1 MKPGPFAFIR
11 TTSFRL
17 ALIYALLFAVFSA
30 ALMAYLFQ
38 ATVGSLR
45 TEAKSQLEAELRAL
59 AVAYNIGG
67 QARLETAVRERS
79 LVRVRNFTYQL
90 ETGAGRKIVGD
101 MSQMPVPAPM
111 EAGSVDAVTFEIEG
125 RRPTGEVSVIPIEA
139 RIVRLSNQSVL
150 LVGIEM
156 SDRLAVVGKITQ
168 AIIIAAPIGMF
179 LALIGGFF
187 TSRYAARRA
196 EALSKTS
203 KAVMDGDLT
212 QRVPVI
218 GSNDEFDRLASTVN
232 AMLSKIETL
241 MASTRHAG
249 DAIAHDLRS
258 PLSRLRNRLEDSLR
272 GPMDEMTARDTL
284 GQTVEEVDQVL
295 ATFNAI
301 LNLSRVGSTGES
313 NLLVLDLSEL
323 SAEISELFEPACED
337 AGLSFEADIA
347 ADVSIKGD
355 RALLAQALAN
365 LIDNAIK
372 YTPRGGM
379 IRFELSRNGKSTHLI
394 VADTGPGIPESDR
407 ERVKDR
413 FTRLDDARTQSGSG
427 LGLALVVA
435 VATLHGGTLQ
445 LLSAQ
450 SGAETQG
457 LKAILS
463 IPDKP

>member
-1 MKPGPFAFIR
+1 MKSGPFAFLR

-59 AVAYNIGG
+59 AVAYNTGG

-79 LVRVRNFTYQL
+79 LVRVRNFTYQF

-101 MSQMPVPAPM
+101 MAEMPVSPPP
-111 EAGSVDAVTFEIEG
+111 EPGNVEAVTFEIEG
-125 RRPTGEVSVIPIEA
+125 RRPTGEVSIIPIEG

-156 SDRLAVVGKITQ
+156 SDRLAVVGKINQ
-168 AIIIAAPIGMF
+168 AIIIAAPIGMM
-179 LALIGGFF
+179 LALLGGFF
-187 TSRYAARRA
+187 TSRYAAQRA

-203 KAVMDGDLT
+203 SAVMAGDLS

-218 GSNDEFDRLASTVN
+218 GSDDEFDRLANTVN
-232 AMLSKIETL
+232 AMLTKIETL
-241 MASTRHAG
+241 MSATRHAG

-258 PLSRLRNRLEDSLR
+258 PLSRLRNRLEDALR

-284 GQTVEEVDQVL
+284 GETVEEVDQVL

-301 LNLSRVGSTGES
+301 LNLSKVRSTGEEH
-313 NLLVLDLSEL
+313 LQKLGVSEL
-323 SAEISELFEPACED
+323 CADVAELFEPACEE
-337 AGLSFEADIA
+337 AGLSFEAQIKPELSA
-347 ADVSIKGD
+347 KADQ
-355 RALLAQALAN
+355 ALLAQALSN

-372 YTPRGGM
+372 YTPRGGAVRLDVEPRDKT
-379 IRFELSRNGKSTHLI
+379 IIIAVS
-394 VADTGPGIPESDR
+394 DTGPGIPEIDR
-407 ERVKDR
+407 QRVKDR
-413 FTRLDDARTQSGSG
+413 FVRLDEARTQAGSG
-427 LGLALVVA
+427 LGLALVDA
-435 VATLHGGTLQ
+435 VAELHCGQLDLGDSVLEGG
-445 LLSAQ
+445 
-450 SGAETQG
+450 G
-457 LKAILS
+457 LKASLTL
-463 IPDKP
+463 KQA

>member
-1 MKPGPFAFIR
+1 MKPGPFAFLR

-30 ALMAYLFQ
+30 VLMAYLFQ
-38 ATVGSLR
+38 STVGSLR
-45 TEAKSQLEAELRAL
+45 AEAKSQLEAELRAL
-59 AVAYNIGG
+59 AVAYNTGG

-79 LVRVRNFTYQL
+79 FVRVRNFTYQF

-101 MSQMPVPAPM
+101 MSEMPVTPPT
-111 EAGSVDAVTFEIEG
+111 EPGNVEAVTFEIEG

-156 SDRLAVVGKITQ
+156 SDRLAVVGKINR
-168 AIIIAAPIGMF
+168 AIVIAAPIGML

-203 KAVMDGDLT
+203 KAVMAGDLS

-218 GSNDEFDRLASTVN
+218 GSNDEFDRLANTVN
-232 AMLSKIETL
+232 AMLSKIENL
-241 MASTRHAG
+241 MAATRHAG

-301 LNLSRVGSTGES
+301 LNLSRVRSTGEEH
-313 NLLVLDLSEL
+313 LKLIDVSEL
-323 SAEISELFEPACED
+323 SADVAELFEPACEES
-337 AGLSFEADIA
+337 GLAFEAQIESGLEA
-347 ADVSIKGD
+347 KADQ
-355 RALLAQALAN
+355 ALLAQALSN

-372 YTPRGGM
+372 YTPQGGE
-379 IRFELSRNGKSTHLI
+379 ISVSVVQIDAHIVLSVS
-394 VADTGPGIPESDR
+394 DTGPGIPEADR
-407 ERVKDR
+407 DRVKDR
-413 FTRLDDARTQSGSG
+413 FVRLDDARTQAGSG
-427 LGLALVVA
+427 IGLALVDA
-435 VATLHGGTLQ
+435 VAELHGGALKLNENDRAESGLRAELTLR
-445 LLSAQ
+445 A
-450 SGAETQG
+450 A
-457 LKAILS
+457 
-463 IPDKP
+463 

>member
-1 MKPGPFAFIR
+1 MKPGPFAFLR

-30 ALMAYLFQ
+30 VLMAYLFQ
-38 ATVGSLR
+38 STVGSLR
-45 TEAKSQLEAELRAL
+45 AEAKSQLEAELRAL
-59 AVAYNIGG
+59 AVAYNTGG

-79 LVRVRNFTYQL
+79 LVRVRNFTYQF

-101 MSQMPVPAPM
+101 MSEMPVPAPS
-111 EAGSVDAVTFEIEG
+111 EPGNVEAVTFEIEG

-156 SDRLAVVGKITQ
+156 SDRLAVVGKINR
-168 AIIIAAPIGMF
+168 AIVIAAPIGML

-203 KAVMDGDLT
+203 TAVMAGDLS

-218 GSNDEFDRLASTVN
+218 GSNDEFDRLANTVN
-232 AMLSKIETL
+232 AMLSKIENL
-241 MASTRHAG
+241 MAATRHAG

-258 PLSRLRNRLEDSLR
+258 PLSRLRNRLEESLR
-272 GPMDEMTARDTL
+272 GPMDEMTARETL

-301 LNLSRVGSTGES
+301 LNLSRVRSTGEEH
-313 NLLVLDLSEL
+313 LKLIDVSEL
-323 SAEISELFEPACED
+323 CADVADLFEPACEE
-337 AGLSFEADIA
+337 AGLSFEARIEDGLQA
-347 ADVSIKGD
+347 KADH
-355 RALLAQALAN
+355 ALLAQALSN

-372 YTPRGGM
+372 YTPSGGA
-379 IRFELSRNGKSTHLI
+379 ISVDVVRFASHIKLT
-394 VADTGPGIPESDR
+394 VCDTGPGIPEADR
-407 ERVKDR
+407 DRVKDR
-413 FTRLDDARTQSGSG
+413 FVRLDDARTQAGSG
-427 LGLALVVA
+427 IGLALVDA
-435 VATLHGGTLQ
+435 VAELHGGTLK
-445 LLSAQ
+445 LDENTL
-450 SGAETQG
+450 AESG
-457 LKAILS
+457 LKAELILRAA
-463 IPDKP
+463 

>member
-1 MKPGPFAFIR
+1 MTSGPFAFLR

-30 ALMAYLFQ
+30 GLMGYLFQ

-59 AVAYNIGG
+59 AVAYNTGG
-67 QARLETAVRERS
+67 QTRLETALRERS
-79 LVRVRNFTYQL
+79 LVRVRNFTYQF

-101 MSQMPVPAPM
+101 MAEMPVTPPADP
-111 EAGSVDAVTFEIEG
+111 GDVDAVTFEIEG
-125 RRPTGEVSVIPIEA
+125 RRPTGEISIIPIEG

-156 SDRLAVVGKITQ
+156 SDRLSVVGKINQ
-168 AIIIAAPIGMF
+168 AIIIAAPIGML

-196 EALSKTS
+196 EALSETS
-203 KAVMDGDLT
+203 VAVMAGDLS

-232 AMLSKIETL
+232 AMLTKIETL
-241 MASTRHAG
+241 MSATRHAG

-258 PLSRLRNRLEDSLR
+258 PLSRLRNRLEESLR

-284 GQTVEEVDQVL
+284 GETVEEVDQVL

-301 LNLSRVGSTGES
+301 LNLSRVRSTGEEHLQKL
-313 NLLVLDLSEL
+313 NISEL
-323 SAEISELFEPACED
+323 CADVADLFEPACEE
-337 AGLSFEADIA
+337 AGLSFNAMIKPDLHAKADQ
-347 ADVSIKGD
+347 
-355 RALLAQALAN
+355 ALLAQALSN

-372 YTPRGGM
+372 YTPRGGA
-379 IRFELSRNGKSTHLI
+379 IALDVDAASSDILI
-394 VADTGPGIPESDR
+394 AVSDTGPGIPENDR
-407 ERVKDR
+407 RRVKDR
-413 FTRLDDARTQSGSG
+413 FVRLDDARTQAGSG
-427 LGLALVVA
+427 LGLALVEA
-435 VATLHGGTLQ
+435 VANLHGGQ
-445 LLSAQ
+445 LDLGESALEG
-450 SGAETQG
+450 SG
-457 LKAILS
+457 LKASLTL
-463 IPDKP
+463 KRA